1 MATTA
6 SKRLSRPKAPDRI
19 AAVFAQHGQ
28 LTRKEVEMLTGIGHE
43 RVKTNVRH
51 PLYVPCGKRGR
62 DIVWR
67 RA

>member
-19 AAVFAQHGQ
+19 AAVFAQHGK
-28 LTRKEVEMLTGIGHE
+28 LTWKEVEMLTGIGHD
-43 RVKTNVRH
+43 RVKTNVRE
-51 PLYVPCGKRGR
+51 PVYMPVGKRGR